1 MDWSKAKT
9 ILIVAFIIT
18 NILLIYVFIGEKG
31 IEEPTLKEDF
41 IGNVEKLL
49 KDKDIYLATEIP
61 TDMPYLNTMNV
72 SYENMTIDDLNRLF
86 FENKGILVK
95 DGDAFSQ
102 IVKEKE
108 SVVIINNK
116 LILYENKNDEKT
128 FKNIDRNQA
137 IQIAEE
143 FLKEKNIDTSD
154 MELTFIKEENDTFY
168 IEYSKLYNGVFVERA
183 YTNFQ
188 IDGRGVKRF
197 ERVWLI
203 VEDLGETEIYIS
215 TAPKAILALLDMED
229 VYGKTIEN
237 ISLCY
242 YFDPQKHD
250 YLEEPGEA
258 KQGKAIPAWRI
269 QFQDGYKVFID
280 DY

>member
-9 ILIVAFIIT
+9 ILIMAFIIT
-18 NILLIYVFIGEKG
+18 NILLAYVLVGEKA
-31 IEEPTLKEDF
+31 IDEPTLSEDF
-41 IGNVEKLL
+41 IEDVTRLL
-49 KDKDIYLATEIP
+49 KDKDIHLATEIP

-72 SYENMTIDDLNRLF
+72 SYEKIETDDLNRLF
-86 FENKGILVK
+86 LENKGILVK
-95 DGDAFSQ
+95 DGDAYSQ
-102 IVKEKE
+102 IVRGKE

-116 LILYENKNDEKT
+116 LILYENKKDNNIFEKMD
-128 FKNIDRNQA
+128 KEQA

-143 FLKEKNIDTSD
+143 FLREKKIDKSD
-154 MELTFIKEENDTFY
+154 MELTFVKEENGVFY
-168 IEYSKLYNGVFVERA
+168 IEYSKLYDGVFVERA

-188 IDGRGVKRF
+188 IDRRGVKRF
-197 ERVWLI
+197 ERVWL
-203 VEDLGETEIYIS
+203 VTEDLGEAQIYIS
-215 TAPKAILALLDMED
+215 TAPKAVLALLDMED
-229 VYGKTIEN
+229 VYGKTIKD

>member
-1 MDWSKAKT
+1 
-9 ILIVAFIIT
+9 
-18 NILLIYVFIGEKG
+18 
-31 IEEPTLKEDF
+31 
-41 IGNVEKLL
+41 
-49 KDKDIYLATEIP
+49 
-61 TDMPYLNTMNV
+61 
-72 SYENMTIDDLNRLF
+72 
-86 FENKGILVK
+86 
-95 DGDAFSQ
+95 
-102 IVKEKE
+102 
-108 SVVIINNK
+108 
-116 LILYENKNDEKT
+116 
-128 FKNIDRNQA
+128 
-137 IQIAEE
+137 
-143 FLKEKNIDTSD
+143 

>member
-9 ILIVAFIIT
+9 ILIMAFIIT
-18 NILLIYVFIGEKG
+18 NILLAYVLVGEKA
-31 IEEPTLKEDF
+31 IDEPTLSEDF
-41 IGNVEKLL
+41 IEDVTRLL
-49 KDKDIYLATEIP
+49 KDKDIHLATEIP

-72 SYENMTIDDLNRLF
+72 SYEKIETDDLNRLF
-86 FENKGILVK
+86 LGNKGILVK
-95 DGDAFSQ
+95 DGDAYSQ
-102 IVKEKE
+102 IVRGKE

-116 LILYENKNDEKT
+116 LILYENKKDNNIFEKMD
-128 FKNIDRNQA
+128 KEQA

-143 FLKEKNIDTSD
+143 FLREKKIDKSD
-154 MELTFIKEENDTFY
+154 MELTFVKEENGVFY
-168 IEYSKLYNGVFVERA
+168 IEYSKLYDGVFVERA

-188 IDGRGVKRF
+188 IDRRGVKRF
-197 ERVWLI
+197 ERVWL
-203 VEDLGETEIYIS
+203 VTEDLGEAQIYIS
-215 TAPKAILALLDMED
+215 TAPKAVLALLDMED
-229 VYGKTIEN
+229 VYGKTIKD